1 MYPSSR
7 FTIKVSKVYQ
17 TINGLAPS
25 LPTEYDTSD
34 ATRRRRNSL
43 SRFLINLVHASVWKH
58 VTR

>member
-7 FTIKVSKVYQ
+7 FIIKVSKLYQ

-34 ATRRRRNSL
+34 ATRRPRNSL
-43 SRFLINLVHASVWKH
+43 SLFLIYLVHPSVWKH